1 MLNLTP
7 LKAFND
13 NYIWLIQNTQT
24 FQCAV
29 VDPGDAAPVLK
40 WLTENPHW
48 QLTDIL
54 ITHHHKDHTGGV
66 SALKQHSQARVVGPA
81 LENIPACD
89 LAVQDNQTV
98 ELLGTEFTA
107 MLVPGHTKGHIA
119 YYWAGEQPFV
129 LSGDTL
135 FAAGCGRLFEG
146 TAAQM
151 YDSLQRLAQLPDH
164 TLVYCTHEYTL
175 SNLKFAAAVEPN
187 NSFIQQRLQQVI
199 DLREQDLITLPS
211 TLAVEKETNPFLRC
225 DSAELMQ
232 QVCLHQQQSLSAQDP
247 VAIFTALRAW
257 KDNF

>member
-40 WLTENPHW
+40 WLAENPQW

-66 SALKQHSQARVVGPA
+66 STLKQHSQARVVGPA

-89 LAVQDNQTV
+89 LAVQDNQAV
-98 ELLGTEFTA
+98 ELLGTEFNA

-175 SNLKFAAAVEPN
+175 SNLKFAAAVEPTN
-187 NSFIQQRLQQVI
+187 ALIQQRLQQVI
-199 DLREQDLITLPS
+199 ELRKQDLITLPS
-211 TLAVEKETNPFLRC
+211 TLAIEKETNPFLRC
-225 DSAELMQ
+225 NSSELVQ
-232 QVCLHQQQSLSAQDP
+232 QVSLYLQKTLDQQDP
-247 VAIFTALRAW
+247 IAVFTALRAW

>member
-13 NYIWLIQNTQT
+13 NYIWLIQNPQT

-29 VDPGDAAPVLK
+29 VDPGDATPVLK
-40 WLTENPHW
+40 WLTENPQW

-54 ITHHHKDHTGGV
+54 ITHHHNDHTGGV
-66 SALKQHSQARVVGPA
+66 KTLKQHSQARVIGPA
-81 LENIPACD
+81 LENIPALD
-89 LAVQDNQTV
+89 LAVHDNQVV
-98 ELLGTEFTA
+98 ELLGSLFNT
-107 MLVPGHTKGHIA
+107 MLVPGHTKGHVA
-119 YYWAGEQPFV
+119 YYRAGEQPFV

-151 YDSLQRLAQLPDH
+151 YDSLQRLAQLPDN

-175 SNLKFAAAVEPN
+175 SNLKFAAAVEPTN
-187 NSFIQQRLQQVI
+187 MLIQQRLQQVSEM
-199 DLREQDLITLPS
+199 RAQDLITLPS
-211 TLAVEKETNPFLRC
+211 SIAVEKNTNPFLRC
-225 DSAELMQ
+225 SSSELVQ
-232 QVCLHQQQSLSAQDP
+232 QVSLHQQKALNNQDP
-247 VAIFTALRAW
+247 VAVFTALRTW